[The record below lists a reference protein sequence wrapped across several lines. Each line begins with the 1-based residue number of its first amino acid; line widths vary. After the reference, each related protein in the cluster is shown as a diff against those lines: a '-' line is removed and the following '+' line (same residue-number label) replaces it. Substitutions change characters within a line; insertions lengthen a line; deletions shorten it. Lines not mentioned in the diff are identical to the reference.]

1 MSFELSG
8 SIKKIFPEQSF
19 DSGFKK
25 REFLLSATDGKFT
38 NDFKFECLKEK
49 IDLIDHLKEGD
60 NITVSFNIRCKE
72 WQGKYFTNLIAWK
85 IIGTGEA
92 AKSSADGLEPFDP
105 GNEALDVED
114 APF

>member
-8 SIKKIFPEQSF
+8 SIKAIFPEQNF

-25 REFLLSATDGKFT
+25 REFLLSAADGKFT

-60 NITVSFNIRCKE
+60 NVTVSFNIRCNE

-85 IIGTGEA
+85 IMGTGKA
-92 AKSSADGLEPFDP
+92 AEGSSEDLEPFDP
-105 GNEALDVED
+105 GNEALDVENG
-114 APF
+114 PF